1 MSATLMLAKK
11 KKKQNLKPGFI
22 CHRLQRCLNFCVDDI
37 TTLMLTGATR
47 LEPCVLIQNPIIWE
61 FNPDWEFT
69 VSEHLVQNPIIW
81 EFNPNREFT
90 VSEHLD
96 TEQHHLEIQPL
107 VGIHS
112 KWTLKICRENDL
124 SQEL

>member
-1 MSATLMLAKK
+1 
-11 KKKQNLKPGFI
+11 
-22 CHRLQRCLNFCVDDI
+22 
-37 TTLMLTGATR
+37 MLTGATR

-81 EFNPNREFT
+81 EFNPDWEFMVSEHLVQNSIIWEFNPNWEFT

-107 VGIHS
+107 VGIRS
-112 KWTLKICRENDL
+112 KWTLEICKENEI